1 MMQKAIIPILVFV
14 LFGFNSQA
22 QFNRYIV
29 QFRDKAT
36 NQFSLQQPWQYLSA
50 RALDRRDR
58 FRINIDST
66 DLPITQRY
74 IDSVLAA
81 GNVTFLNS
89 SKWLNQI
96 AIFTTDAAA
105 IAKIN
110 SFPFVKQNTAVAPRY
125 TDQRAAREKFET
137 AETPI
142 PSNFAAPATGTESL
156 AAAFNYGWSNGQV
169 KIHKGDFLHNL
180 GFQGQ
185 GMQMAI
191 LDGGFTNYLTLPT
204 FDSVRTN
211 NQILG
216 TWDFVLNTSNVNSFS
231 THGTH
236 CFSTIAAHMPG
247 TFVGTA
253 PKTSFYLFR
262 TEDVPT
268 EYPIEEQNL
277 AAALERSDSAGV
289 DMASMS
295 VGYYDFQAPSFN
307 YSYSDMD
314 GNTTI
319 SARAS
324 DYAAAKGMLIV
335 AANGNEGNNSWK
347 YLISPADADSV
358 LAVGAVDTLGNVA
371 TFSSYGPSYDGQI
384 KPGVAGVGRN
394 AVIADASTGQPAYNS
409 GTSFAC
415 PNIAGLS
422 ACLWQAFPESNNMG
436 IISALQES
444 GTRASNPNDRIG
456 YGIPDMKKAFV
467 LLIKRFYQQSIQ
479 QAGCNTWIKFG
490 VKSSAVMSFDIQRK
504 LSAEADFT
512 TIHTLNGTGSFS
524 LDTFQ
529 YADDLSAVLV
539 PENISYRIKMNID
552 TDTSFYFNTVNISH
566 ANACSTYTFNGNGNY
581 NDPGNWEGG
590 LMPPSTLPA
599 GSSIVINPSGT
610 GECVLNIAQQIGAG
624 ALFTVL
630 PGKRLLIMGDLNLLQ

>member
-1 MMQKAIIPILVFV
+1 MMQKAITFFGILFLLAV
-14 LFGFNSQA
+14 NAEA
-22 QFNRYIV
+22 QLNRYIV
-29 QFRDKAT
+29 RFTDKAHNT
-36 NQFSLQQPWQYLSA
+36 FSINQPWHYLSA
-50 RALDRRDR
+50 RSLQRRER
-58 FRINIDST
+58 YNIAVDST

-74 IDSVLAA
+74 IDSIMAA
-81 GNVTFLNS
+81 GSVTFLNA

-125 TDQRAAREKFET
+125 TDIQAAIEKFET

-142 PSNFAAPATGTESL
+142 PTNFAAPTTGTESL
-156 AAAFNYGWSNGQV
+156 TAAFNYGWSNGQV

-211 NQILG
+211 HQILG
-216 TWDFVLNTSNVNSFS
+216 TWDFVLNASNVNGFNS
-231 THGTH
+231 HGTH
-236 CFSTIAAHMPG
+236 CFSTIGAHMPG

-277 AAALERSDSAGV
+277 AAALERADSAGV

-295 VGYYDFQAPSFN
+295 VGYSVFQEPSFN
-307 YSYSDMD
+307 YTYADMD

-384 KPGVAGVGRN
+384 KPGVAGVGLN
-394 AVIADASTGQPAYNS
+394 AVIANASTGQPAYNS

-479 QAGCNTWIKFG
+479 QAGCNTLIKFG

-504 LSAEADFT
+504 LSAEPDFT
-512 TIHTLNGTGSFS
+512 TIQTLNGTGSFS

-566 ANACSTYTFNGNGNY
+566 VNACATYTFNGNGNY
-581 NDPGNWEGG
+581 NDAGNWEGG
-590 LMPPSTLPA
+590 LLPPTTLPA
-599 GSSIVINPSGT
+599 GSSIVINPAGT
-610 GECVLNIAQQIGAG
+610 GECVLNIAQQIGVG
-624 ALFTVL
+624 ALFKVM
-630 PGKRLLIMGDLNLLQ
+630 PGKRLLILGDLNLL